1 MRFDSKNIST
11 VINGLRRTELELEG
25 ELLSGVTH
33 TASIT
38 GRFEAVSHE
47 QVHSAL
53 ANVRSAI
60 ADLEA
65 ARAPEAA

>member
-1 MRFDSKNIST
+1 MLNQAIIRLTIE
-11 VINGLRRTELELEG
+11 GLKRTELELEG
-25 ELLSGVTH
+25 ELLAGVTH

-38 GRFEAVSHE
+38 ARFEPVTHE
-47 QVHSAL
+47 QLHSAL

-65 ARAPEAA
+65 ARSV

>member
-1 MRFDSKNIST
+1 MRFDSRVISKT
-11 VINGLRRTELELEG
+11 IDGLRRTELELEG

-33 TASIT
+33 TASVT

-47 QVHSAL
+47 QMHSAL

-65 ARAPEAA
+65 ARRA